1 MTPREFKIGNM
12 DCAGCAR
19 EVESAIKNLEGVD
32 SARVEYITNTL
43 ELIGDVDFARL
54 RERVEAVGKT
64 ICEVEEVDAVSGQ
77 SYELNRIGVL
87 GFWDFLLGRS
97 ESRLAIVGGALLL
110 IAIVVDLL
118 GLLPAQ
124 IGGALYMLSL
134 LVAMRPIARN
144 GLNALRIN
152 REFNINMLMTVAA
165 IGALFLGEF
174 LEAATVIF
182 LFAIGEALE
191 GYTADRARDSLRSL
205 VALKPLTA
213 QRLDGD
219 FIEKVPVE
227 RLRIADRVRVLPG
240 EKIPMDGAVV
250 AGNSAVDQAHIT
262 GESLPLAKSPGD
274 EVFAGSINGEAA
286 LEIRVSRLS
295 SDNTLSRIIEL
306 LQQSQSRRAPSQRL
320 IDRFAHHY
328 TPAVA
333 LAAITVALIPPLLL
347 GGSFWGGSDGSGW
360 FYRALSML
368 VIACP
373 CALVISTPVT
383 VISAITSLARR
394 GALIKGGAPL
404 EALAATKVI
413 AFDKTGTLTQGRL
426 EVMATYTDNCGDE
439 PDCKPCAE
447 LISLAASVEAQST
460 HPFANAILEAAAQ
473 LGVAYA
479 DASVVEAM
487 TGLGVRGKVN
497 GRRVTIGSHRYFHD
511 DFKHSDHLCKLANG
525 IEAAGQSAI
534 MVHDGDIVCGVIALA
549 DAPRAE
555 SRAVVSALGEIG
567 IESVMLSGDNS
578 RVAESIAG
586 QVGVDRY
593 YGDLLPQ
600 DKVAAVEKLA
610 ENHGQVT
617 MVGDGINDAPAL
629 ARAAVGI
636 AMGGAGSAQAMET
649 ADIVLMADGLHQ
661 LPTTIERARFA
672 RRLMRQNIALSFG
685 LKAVFLLLAVTGN
698 VTMLVAVFADMGMSL
713 AVTLNGMRA
722 LRD

>member
-1 MTPREFKIGNM
+1 MATREFKIGNM

-19 EVESAIKNLEGVD
+19 EVESAVNQLEGVE
-32 SARVEYITNTL
+32 SANVEYFTNTL

-54 RERVEAVGKT
+54 RERVEALGKT
-64 ICEVEEVDAVSGQ
+64 ISEAEDVGADAADND
-77 SYELNRIGVL
+77 ELKRAGLL
-87 GFWDFLLGRS
+87 GFWDYLLGRP

-110 IAIVVDLL
+110 IAIAADLL
-118 GLLPAQ
+118 RLLPSEFGN
-124 IGGALYMLSL
+124 ILYVLAMM
-134 LVAMRPIARN
+134 VAMKPIATSGIN
-144 GLNALRIN
+144 SLRIN

-165 IGALFLGEF
+165 IGALILGEF

-182 LFAIGEALE
+182 LFAIGEAME
-191 GYTADRARDSLRSL
+191 GYTSDRARDSLRSL

-213 QRLDGD
+213 QRLDGEGSD
-219 FIEKVPVE
+219 IVPVE
-227 RLRIADRVRVLPG
+227 QLRIADRIRVLPG
-240 EKIPMDGAVV
+240 ERIPMDGAVI

-262 GESLPLAKSPGD
+262 GESLPLAKAPGD

-306 LQQSQSRRAPSQRL
+306 LQKSQSRRASSQRL
-320 IDRFAHHY
+320 IDRFAHIY

-333 LAAITVALIPPLLL
+333 LAAIAVALVPPLFF
-347 GGSFWGGSDGSGW
+347 GGSFWHGPEGSGW
-360 FYRALSML
+360 LYRALSML

-394 GALIKGGAPL
+394 GVLVKGGAPL
-404 EALAATKVI
+404 ETLAGTRVI

-426 EVMATYTDNCGDE
+426 SVMATYTDDCAE
-439 PDCKPCAE
+439 APDCEPCAE

-460 HPFANAILEAAAQ
+460 HPFANAILLAASKQ
-473 LGVAYA
+473 GVTYA
-479 DASVVEAM
+479 DASAVE
-487 TGLGVRGKVN
+487 TISGLGVRGNVA
-497 GRRVTIGSHRYFHD
+497 GQRVTVGSHRYFD
-511 DFKHSDHLCKLANG
+511 DEFEHSAHLCELAAG
-525 IEAAGQSAI
+525 IEDSGRSAI
-534 MVHDGDIVCGVIALA
+534 MVHDGDTVRGVIALA
-549 DAPRAE
+549 DSPREE
-555 SRAVVSALGEIG
+555 SPAVVSALGEIG

-578 RVAESIAG
+578 TVAESIAG
-586 QVGVDRY
+586 HVGVDRF

-600 DKVAAVEKLA
+600 DKVVAVEKLA
-610 ENHGQVT
+610 AKHGQVT
-617 MVGDGINDAPAL
+617 MVGDGINDTPAL
-629 ARAAVGI
+629 ARASVGI

-661 LPTTIERARFA
+661 LPGTIERARFA
-672 RRLMRQNIALSFG
+672 RRLIRENIALSIG

-698 VTMLVAVFADMGMSL
+698 VTMLAAVFADMGMSL

-722 LRD
+722 LRE